1 MRDILTSRRS
11 LINQGRM
18 NKGCN
23 SYLVCAGS
31 ILLYCIFQICRKDV
45 KCDFL
50 LRVTNVEDDEHRP
63 DSLGY
68 RAVAFS
74 YGNNDS
80 ADQKDADAGAES
92 SGFLPSFPIPE
103 DLLHCLVSPCQ
114 VFRCLEQGWTTCDWL
129 PYTGT
134 LFPFDVMTRALQP
147 PTEKAHQII
156 ARTAMFVSKNGG
168 QSEIILRVKQG
179 DNPTFG
185 FLMPGHHLHAY
196 FRFLVD
202 HPELLHSESD
212 GNSQDARIKAGS
224 EHNNSNGV
232 GGALSLLGSVYGSGE
247 EEEGDDTA
255 KTGKDASQDSSVT
268 HSISHGSKKSESQA
282 HVVKDESASRNPIL
296 SNKEKVLTVKKNSL
310 INASKSGTVKGM
322 EEKSR
327 SVSTAADKAKS
338 STMGITSKIEPL
350 IVEPPPEL
358 KRLIDKIVE
367 FIMRNG
373 KQFEATLVEQDSKHG
388 RFPFLLPSNQYHA
401 YYLKVL
407 KTAQESRVNGKS
419 LYSGKDDLVGCRTD
433 KKASVLKEKDFSL
446 LDSAACDMPL
456 ESDRKEKFK
465 MVIGKSKKDT
475 QETESKGTQQECGIT
490 VDAAAAA
497 AILQAATRG
506 IKNSNLHIISSTSPS
521 VHVHVNSSEGIQP
534 GNLGSLPS
542 SRPDSAVEKSG
553 QSESHNI
560 SAVAAKAIA
569 RTVAGEAAGEADSAE
584 AHLNKEQKL
593 KAERLKRAKL
603 FVAMLKSGEVPFK
616 AGTSRGSSLEPLD
629 SGVSRSASEV
639 NLDGKDREGSL
650 APVDLDMPA
659 SGEKREKNYF
669 GEEHA
674 ERLSRRKYRS
684 RAGGCEDADEDDD
697 GDEDTKE
704 HGSRSRR
711 NSGSRSRRH
720 DGHDEDESAEEMKHK
735 HHRKRH
741 RHHSSSEENVDKG
754 ESSEEDREHKRHK
767 SKHRSRHSQ
776 REDECED
783 KYKED
788 KNHKRSRKK
797 HRSHSSSCE
806 HSRKRRSSKQYLQEE
821 DEHDE
826 HGIDKKSRKKH
837 HSHRSLHRSR
847 DRHRHKSGRSSRDK
861 ESRRNRK
868 HDTSSDDDRE
878 NSSSIDKHKKGSSDE
893 RNDLEEGEI
902 SCRVSDESRG
912 IASGHISRETS
923 IDVVSSLQTASSQP
937 SETTTDVP
945 DDLRAKIR
953 AMLMA
958 TRV

>member
-1 MRDILTSRRS
+1 MDLEVVGRHALLFDDDAMAAFVNSGDALVEWHSLNIDRYDVRHLLSGPPPPRRRNRNSETILVEDLSLKLNSITRDILTSRRS
-11 LINQGRM
+11 LINQL
-18 NKGCN
+18 KGDE
-23 SYLVCAGS
+23 YYGLR
-31 ILLYCIFQICRKDV
+31 LLLWLEGVRKIV
-45 KCDFL
+45 FL
-50 LRVTNVEDDEHRP
+50 LDVEDDEHRP

-74 YGNNDS
+74 YGSDS

-92 SGFLPSFPIPE
+92 SGFLPPFPIPG
-103 DLLHCLVSPCQ
+103 DLLHCL
-114 VFRCLEQGWTTCDWL
+114 
-129 PYTGT
+129 
-134 LFPFDVMTRALQP
+134 
-147 PTEKAHQII
+147 
-156 ARTAMFVSKNGG
+156 
-168 QSEIILRVKQG
+168 
-179 DNPTFG
+179 
-185 FLMPGHHLHAY
+185 
-196 FRFLVD
+196 
-202 HPELLHSESD
+202 
-212 GNSQDARIKAGS
+212 
-224 EHNNSNGV
+224 
-232 GGALSLLGSVYGSGE
+232 
-247 EEEGDDTA
+247 
-255 KTGKDASQDSSVT
+255 
-268 HSISHGSKKSESQA
+268 
-282 HVVKDESASRNPIL
+282 
-296 SNKEKVLTVKKNSL
+296 
-310 INASKSGTVKGM
+310 
-322 EEKSR
+322 
-327 SVSTAADKAKS
+327 
-338 STMGITSKIEPL
+338 
-350 IVEPPPEL
+350 
-358 KRLIDKIVE
+358 
-367 FIMRNG
+367 
-373 KQFEATLVEQDSKHG
+373 
-388 RFPFLLPSNQYHA
+388 
-401 YYLKVL
+401 
-407 KTAQESRVNGKS
+407 SRVNGKS
-419 LYSGKDDLVGCRTD
+419 LYSGKDDLVGRRTD
-433 KKASVLKEKDFSL
+433 KKASVLKEKEFSL
-446 LDSAACDMPL
+446 LDSALCDMPL

-506 IKNSNLHIISSTSPS
+506 IKNSNMHIISSTSPG

-542 SRPDSAVEKSG
+542 SRPDNAVEKSG
-553 QSESHNI
+553 QSESHSF
-560 SAVAAKAIA
+560 SAVATKGIA

-584 AHLNKEQKL
+584 AHLTKEQKL

-659 SGEKREKNYF
+659 TGEKREKNYF

-674 ERLSRRKYRS
+674 ERLSKRKYRS

-704 HGSRSRR
+704 HGNRSRR

-720 DGHDEDESAEEMKHK
+720 DGDDEDESAEEMKHK

-741 RHHSSSEENVDKG
+741 RHHSSSEENEDKG

-797 HRSHSSSCE
+797 HHSHSSSHE

-826 HGIDKKSRKKH
+826 QGIDKKSRKKH
-837 HSHRSLHRSR
+837 HSHRSSHRSR
-847 DRHRHKSGRSSRDK
+847 DKHRHKSGRSSRDK

-878 NSSSIDKHKKGSSDE
+878 NSSSIDKHKKASSGE
-893 RNDLEEGEI
+893 RNELEEGEI

-912 IASGHISRETS
+912 IASGRISRETS
-923 IDVVSSLQTASSQP
+923 VDVVSSLQRASSQP

>member
-1 MRDILTSRRS
+1 MDLEVVGRHALLFDDDAMAAFVNSGDALVEWHSLNIDRYDVRHLLSGPPPPRRRNRNSETILVEDLS
-11 LINQGRM
+11 LEAELDHER
-18 NKGCN
+18 
-23 SYLVCAGS
+23 YLDLPS
-31 ILLYCIFQICRKDV
+31 QSDQLDV
-45 KCDFL
+45 
-50 LRVTNVEDDEHRP
+50 DDEHQP

-80 ADQKDADAGAES
+80 ADQKDADAGVES
-92 SGFLPSFPIPE
+92 SGFLPPFPIPG
-103 DLLHCLVSPCQ
+103 DLLHCL
-114 VFRCLEQGWTTCDWL
+114 GWTTCDWL

-156 ARTAMFVSKNGG
+156 ARTAMFVGKNGG

-202 HPELLHSESD
+202 HPELLNSESD
-212 GNSQDARIKAGS
+212 GNSQDDRIKAGS

-255 KTGKDASQDSSVT
+255 KTEKDASQDSSVT
-268 HSISHGSKKSESQA
+268 HSISHGLKKNESQA
-282 HVVKDESASRNPIL
+282 HVVKDESVSRNPIL
-296 SNKEKVLTVKKNSL
+296 SNKEKVLTVKKNSSVTG
-310 INASKSGTVKGM
+310 SKSGTVKGM

-327 SVSTAADKAKS
+327 SVSAAADKAKS
-338 STMGITSKIEPL
+338 STMGMTSKIDSL

-373 KQFEATLVEQDSKHG
+373 KQFEATLIEQDSKHG
-388 RFPFLLPSNQYHA
+388 RFPFLLPSNQYHS

-407 KTAQESRVNGKS
+407 QTGQESRVNVKS
-419 LYSGKDDLVGCRTD
+419 LYSGKDDLVGRRTD

-446 LDSAACDMPL
+446 DSAVCDMPF

-465 MVIGKSKKDT
+465 MVIGKSKKET

-506 IKNSNLHIISSTSPS
+506 IKNSNLHIISSTSPG
-521 VHVHVNSSEGIQP
+521 VQVHVNSSEGMQP

-542 SRPDSAVEKSG
+542 SRPDNAFEKSG
-553 QSESHNI
+553 QSESHNF
-560 SAVAAKAIA
+560 SVVATKAIA
-569 RTVAGEAAGEADSAE
+569 RTVAGEADSAE
-584 AHLNKEQKL
+584 AHLTKEQKL
-593 KAERLKRAKL
+593 KAERLKKAKM
-603 FVAMLKSGEVPFK
+603 FVTMLKSGEVPFK

-639 NLDGKDREGSL
+639 NLDGKEREGSL

-659 SGEKREKNYF
+659 TGAKHEKNYF

-674 ERLSRRKYRS
+674 ERLSKRKYRS
-684 RAGGCEDADEDDD
+684 RAGGCEDVDEDDD
-697 GDEDTKE
+697 GD
-704 HGSRSRR
+704 G
-711 NSGSRSRRH
+711 
-720 DGHDEDESAEEMKHK
+720 DEA
-735 HHRKRH
+735 
-741 RHHSSSEENVDKG
+741 
-754 ESSEEDREHKRHK
+754 
-767 SKHRSRHSQ
+767 
-776 REDECED
+776 
-783 KYKED
+783 
-788 KNHKRSRKK
+788 
-797 HRSHSSSCE
+797 
-806 HSRKRRSSKQYLQEE
+806 
-821 DEHDE
+821 
-826 HGIDKKSRKKH
+826 
-837 HSHRSLHRSR
+837 
-847 DRHRHKSGRSSRDK
+847 
-861 ESRRNRK
+861 
-868 HDTSSDDDRE
+868 DDRE

-893 RNDLEEGEI
+893 RNELEEGEI

-912 IASGHISRETS
+912 IASGHISREAS
-923 IDVVSSLQTASSQP
+923 IDVVSSLQRASSQP

>member
-1 MRDILTSRRS
+1 MDLEVVGRHALLFDDDAMAAFVNSGDALVEWHSLNIDRYDVRHLLSGPPPPRRRNRNSETILVEDLS
-11 LINQGRM
+11 LEAELDHER
-18 NKGCN
+18 
-23 SYLVCAGS
+23 YLDLPS
-31 ILLYCIFQICRKDV
+31 QSDQLD
-45 KCDFL
+45 
-50 LRVTNVEDDEHRP
+50 VEDDEHQP

-80 ADQKDADAGAES
+80 ADQKDADAGVES
-92 SGFLPSFPIPE
+92 SGFLPPFPIPG
-103 DLLHCLVSPCQ
+103 DLLHCL
-114 VFRCLEQGWTTCDWL
+114 
-129 PYTGT
+129 
-134 LFPFDVMTRALQP
+134 P

-202 HPELLHSESD
+202 HPELLNSESD
-212 GNSQDARIKAGS
+212 GNSQDDRIKAGS
-224 EHNNSNGV
+224 ERNNSNGV

-255 KTGKDASQDSSVT
+255 KTEKDASQDSSVT
-268 HSISHGSKKSESQA
+268 HSISHGLKKNESQA
-282 HVVKDESASRNPIL
+282 HVVKDESVSRNPIL
-296 SNKEKVLTVKKNSL
+296 SNKEKVLTVKKNSSVTG
-310 INASKSGTVKGM
+310 SKSGTVKGM

-327 SVSTAADKAKS
+327 SVSAAADKAKS
-338 STMGITSKIEPL
+338 STMGMTSKIESL

-373 KQFEATLVEQDSKHG
+373 KQFEATLIEQDSKHG
-388 RFPFLLPSNQYHA
+388 RFPFLLPSNQYHS

-407 KTAQESRVNGKS
+407 QTGQESRVNVKS
-419 LYSGKDDLVGCRTD
+419 LYSGKDDLVGRRTD

-446 LDSAACDMPL
+446 DSAVCDMPF

-465 MVIGKSKKDT
+465 MVIGKSKKET

-506 IKNSNLHIISSTSPS
+506 IKNSNLHIISSTSPG
-521 VHVHVNSSEGIQP
+521 VHVHVNSSEGMQP
-534 GNLGSLPS
+534 GNLGSLPC
-542 SRPDSAVEKSG
+542 SRPDNAVEKSG
-553 QSESHNI
+553 QSESYNF
-560 SAVAAKAIA
+560 SVVATKAIA
-569 RTVAGEAAGEADSAE
+569 RTVAGEADSAE
-584 AHLNKEQKL
+584 AHLTKEQKL
-593 KAERLKRAKL
+593 KAERLKKAKM
-603 FVAMLKSGEVPFK
+603 FVAMLKSGELPFK

-639 NLDGKDREGSL
+639 NLDGKEREGSL
-650 APVDLDMPA
+650 APVDLDIPA
-659 SGEKREKNYF
+659 T
-669 GEEHA
+669 
-674 ERLSRRKYRS
+674 
-684 RAGGCEDADEDDD
+684 DDD
-697 GDEDTKE
+697 GDGDEGTKE
-704 HGSRSRR
+704 HKSRSRR

-720 DGHDEDESAEEMKHK
+720 DGDDEDESEEEMKHK
-735 HHRKRH
+735 HPRKRQ
-741 RHHSSSEENVDKG
+741 RHHSSSEENEDKG
-754 ESSEEDREHKRHK
+754 ESSEEDRDHKRHK
-767 SKHRSRHSQ
+767 SKHRSRRSQ
-776 REDECED
+776 RGDECGD
-783 KYKED
+783 NYKED

-797 HRSHSSSCE
+797 HHSHSSSHE
-806 HSRKRRSSKQYLQEE
+806 HSRKRHSSKQYLQEE
-821 DEHDE
+821 DGHDD

-837 HSHRSLHRSR
+837 RSHRSSHRSR

-893 RNDLEEGEI
+893 RNELEEGEI
-902 SCRVSDESRG
+902 SCRVR
-912 IASGHISRETS
+912 
-923 IDVVSSLQTASSQP
+923 
-937 SETTTDVP
+937 
-945 DDLRAKIR
+945 
-953 AMLMA
+953 
-958 TRV
+958 

>member
-1 MRDILTSRRS
+1 
-11 LINQGRM
+11 M

-23 SYLVCAGS
+23 IYLVCAGS

-80 ADQKDADAGAES
+80 ADQRDADAGAES
-92 SGFLPSFPIPE
+92 SGFLPPFPIPG
-103 DLLHCLVSPCQ
+103 DLLHCL
-114 VFRCLEQGWTTCDWL
+114 
-129 PYTGT
+129 
-134 LFPFDVMTRALQP
+134 P

-202 HPELLHSESD
+202 HPELLNSESD
-212 GNSQDARIKAGS
+212 GNSQDERIKGGG
-224 EHNNSNGV
+224 EPNNSNGV

-247 EEEGDDTA
+247 EEEGDDTV
-255 KTGKDASQDSSVT
+255 KTERDASQDSSVT
-268 HSISHGSKKSESQA
+268 DSISHGSKKIESQA
-282 HVVKDESASRNPIL
+282 HMMKDESVSRNPIL

-327 SVSTAADKAKS
+327 SVSAAADKAKS
-338 STMGITSKIEPL
+338 LTMGMTSKIEPL

-373 KQFEATLVEQDSKHG
+373 KQFEATLIEQDSKHG
-388 RFPFLLPSNQYHA
+388 RFPFLLPSNQYHS

-407 KTAQESRVNGKS
+407 QTTQESRVNGKS
-419 LYSGKDDLVGCRTD
+419 LYPGKDDLVGRRTD

-446 LDSAACDMPL
+446 DSAVCDMPL

-465 MVIGKSKKDT
+465 MVIGKSKKDI
-475 QETESKGTQQECGIT
+475 QETESKGAQQECGIT

-506 IKNSNLHIISSTSPS
+506 IKNSNLHIISSTSPG
-521 VHVHVNSSEGIQP
+521 VHVNSSEVIQP
-534 GNLGSLPS
+534 GTLGSLPS
-542 SRPDSAVEKSG
+542 SRPGNAVEKSG
-553 QSESHNI
+553 QSESHNF
-560 SAVAAKAIA
+560 SAVATNAIA

-584 AHLNKEQKL
+584 AHLTKEQKL

-659 SGEKREKNYF
+659 TGEKREKNYF

-674 ERLSRRKYRS
+674 ERLSKRKYRS
-684 RAGGCEDADEDDD
+684 RAGGCEDVDEDDY
-697 GDEDTKE
+697 GDENTKE
-704 HGSRSRR
+704 HESRSRR

-720 DGHDEDESAEEMKHK
+720 DGEDESAEEMKHK

-741 RHHSSSEENVDKG
+741 RHHSSSEENEDKG
-754 ESSEEDREHKRHK
+754 ESSEEDRDHKRHK
-767 SKHRSRHSQ
+767 SKHRSHRSQ

-788 KNHKRSRKK
+788 RNHKRSRKK
-797 HRSHSSSCE
+797 HRSHSSSHE
-806 HSRKRRSSKQYLQEE
+806 HSRKRRSSKQYLQE
-821 DEHDE
+821 DNHDD

-837 HSHRSLHRSR
+837 HSHRSR
-847 DRHRHKSGRSSRDK
+847 DKHRHKSGRSSRDK

-878 NSSSIDKHKKGSSDE
+878 NSSSIDKHKNGSSDE
-893 RNDLEEGEI
+893 RNELEEGEI
-902 SCRVSDESRG
+902 SYRVSDESRG
-912 IASGHISRETS
+912 IAGGHISRETS
-923 IDVVSSLQTASSQP
+923 IDVVSSLQRASSQP
-937 SETTTDVP
+937 SETITDVP

>member
-1 MRDILTSRRS
+1 MDLEVVGRHALLFDDDAMAAFVNSGDALVEWHSLNIDRYDVRHLLSGPPPPRRRS
-11 LINQGRM
+11 R
-18 NKGCN
+18 N
-23 SYLVCAGS
+23 SETILVEDLSLEAELDHERYLDLPS
-31 ILLYCIFQICRKDV
+31 QSDQP
-45 KCDFL
+45 D
-50 LRVTNVEDDEHRP
+50 VEDDEHRP

-80 ADQKDADAGAES
+80 ADQRDADAGAES
-92 SGFLPSFPIPE
+92 SGFLPPFPIPG
-103 DLLHCLVSPCQ
+103 DLLHCL
-114 VFRCLEQGWTTCDWL
+114 
-129 PYTGT
+129 
-134 LFPFDVMTRALQP
+134 
-147 PTEKAHQII
+147 
-156 ARTAMFVSKNGG
+156 
-168 QSEIILRVKQG
+168 
-179 DNPTFG
+179 
-185 FLMPGHHLHAY
+185 
-196 FRFLVD
+196 
-202 HPELLHSESD
+202 
-212 GNSQDARIKAGS
+212 
-224 EHNNSNGV
+224 
-232 GGALSLLGSVYGSGE
+232 
-247 EEEGDDTA
+247 
-255 KTGKDASQDSSVT
+255 
-268 HSISHGSKKSESQA
+268 
-282 HVVKDESASRNPIL
+282 
-296 SNKEKVLTVKKNSL
+296 
-310 INASKSGTVKGM
+310 
-322 EEKSR
+322 
-327 SVSTAADKAKS
+327 
-338 STMGITSKIEPL
+338 
-350 IVEPPPEL
+350 
-358 KRLIDKIVE
+358 
-367 FIMRNG
+367 
-373 KQFEATLVEQDSKHG
+373 
-388 RFPFLLPSNQYHA
+388 
-401 YYLKVL
+401 
-407 KTAQESRVNGKS
+407 SRVNGKS
-419 LYSGKDDLVGCRTD
+419 LYPGKDDLVGRRTD

-446 LDSAACDMPL
+446 DSAVCDMPL

-475 QETESKGTQQECGIT
+475 QETESKGAQQECGIT

-506 IKNSNLHIISSTSPS
+506 IKNSNLHIISSTSPG
-521 VHVHVNSSEGIQP
+521 VHVNSSEVIQP
-534 GNLGSLPS
+534 GTLGSLPS
-542 SRPDSAVEKSG
+542 SRPDNAVEKSG
-553 QSESHNI
+553 QSESHNF
-560 SAVAAKAIA
+560 SAVATNAIA

-584 AHLNKEQKL
+584 AHLTKEQKL

-659 SGEKREKNYF
+659 TGEKREKNYF

-674 ERLSRRKYRS
+674 ERLSKRKYRS
-684 RAGGCEDADEDDD
+684 RAGGCEDVDEDDY
-697 GDEDTKE
+697 GDENTKE
-704 HGSRSRR
+704 HESRSRR

-720 DGHDEDESAEEMKHK
+720 DGEDESAEEMKHK

-741 RHHSSSEENVDKG
+741 RHHSSSEENEDKG
-754 ESSEEDREHKRHK
+754 ESSEEDRDHKRHK
-767 SKHRSRHSQ
+767 SKHRSRRSQ

-788 KNHKRSRKK
+788 RNHKRSRKK
-797 HRSHSSSCE
+797 HRSHSSSHE

-821 DEHDE
+821 DNHDD

-837 HSHRSLHRSR
+837 HSHRSSHRSR
-847 DRHRHKSGRSSRDK
+847 DKHRHKSGRSSRDK

-893 RNDLEEGEI
+893 RNELEEGEI

-912 IASGHISRETS
+912 IAGGHISRETS
-923 IDVVSSLQTASSQP
+923 IDVVSSLQRASSQP